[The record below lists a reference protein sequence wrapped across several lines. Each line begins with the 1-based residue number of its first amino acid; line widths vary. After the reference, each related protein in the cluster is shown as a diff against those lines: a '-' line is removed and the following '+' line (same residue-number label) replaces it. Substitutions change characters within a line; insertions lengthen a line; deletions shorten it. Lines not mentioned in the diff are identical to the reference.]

1 MNRPLRRLS
10 AVVAFLFFA
19 LFASTTW
26 IQFVRADELNAMP
39 GNSRQLYAEF
49 GRERGAILVGEN
61 QPIATSTEVDDAYEF
76 QREYS
81 DGELYAHAAGY
92 YSVVYGTSGIE
103 RAANDVL
110 SGTADR
116 LFYRNMADLLTG
128 AEPVGA
134 NVRLTLDPAV
144 QRAAYDAL
152 DGRRGAVVALE
163 PSTGDVLA
171 MVSSPSYDPN
181 RLATHDGAAAR
192 EAWTSLL
199 ADEADPLVN
208 RAIAGDLYP
217 PGSTFKVVTA
227 AAALESGDYDTAS
240 QLTGSARLELP
251 QTSATIGNSDGGACG
266 AGDVVS
272 LADAMRISCNTAFAQ
287 LGLDLGQDALRE
299 QAEAF
304 GFGQDLSIPLGV
316 TPSSFPADLN
326 PPQLAQSAIGQF
338 EVRVTPLQVAM
349 VSAAIANDGVL
360 VQPNLV
366 AEVRAGDGTFDVIDA
381 PSPRELG
388 RAVSSET
395 ARELTEVMRGVVE
408 SGTGTRA
415 QIPGVDV
422 AGKTGTAQAGEGA
435 APYAWFTSFA
445 SAGDREVAVAVVI
458 DNGGSSESAY
468 GGRLAAPVAQQVMR
482 AALGV

>member
-61 QPIATSTEVDDAYEF
+61 QPIATSTPVDDVYEF

-81 DGELYAHAAGY
+81 DAELYAHATGY

-116 LFYRNMADLLTG
+116 LFYRNLADLLTG

-192 EAWTSLL
+192 EAWASLL
-199 ADEADPLVN
+199 ADEGDPLVN

-240 QLTGSARLELP
+240 ELFGGARLELP
-251 QTSATIGNSDGGACG
+251 QTTATIGNSDGGACG
-266 AGDVVS
+266 AGDRVT
-272 LADAMRISCNTAFAQ
+272 LADAMRISCNTAFAD
-287 LGLDLGQDALRE
+287 LGMTLGQDALRE

-326 PPQLAQSAIGQF
+326 PPQLAQSSIGQF

-360 VQPNLV
+360 VQPNLI

-388 RAVSSET
+388 RAVSPET
-395 ARELTEVMRGVVE
+395 ARELTEIMRGVVE

-415 QIPGVDV
+415 QVPGVDV